1 MGYVH
6 TISHLPRV
14 IIAIL
19 FIGIY
24 SYEPRAKGNGDFH
37 LKQGTGNILTSKL
50 GAEDALK
57 KYVDTADGYN
67 EHLHWHSWLLSDSK
81 CC

>member
-24 SYEPRAKGNGDFH
+24 SYEPRAKGNRDFH
-37 LKQGTGNILTSKL
+37 LKQGTGNILTSKP

-57 KYVDTADGYN
+57 KICSY
-67 EHLHWHSWLLSDSK
+67 SWWVQ
-81 CC
+81 

>member
-24 SYEPRAKGNGDFH
+24 SYEPRAKGNRDFH
-37 LKQGTGNILTSKL
+37 LKQGTGNILTSKP
-50 GAEDALK
+50 GAQDVLK
-57 KYVDTADGYN
+57 KYVHTAGGYN
-67 EHLHWHSWLLSDSK
+67 EHLHWYSWLLSDSK

>member
-24 SYEPRAKGNGDFH
+24 SYEPRAMGNRDFH
-37 LKQGTGNILTSKL
+37 LKQGTGNILTSKP

-57 KYVDTADGYN
+57 KYVRTADGYN
-67 EHLHWHSWLLSDSK
+67 EHLHWHS
-81 CC
+81 

>member
-24 SYEPRAKGNGDFH
+24 SYEPRAKGNRDFH
-37 LKQGTGNILTSKL
+37 LKQGTGNILTSKP
-50 GAEDALK
+50 GAEEKRQKQGGERHEISLRESKTKAK
-57 KYVDTADGYN
+57 TKIKA
-67 EHLHWHSWLLSDSK
+67 EH
-81 CC
+81 